1 MKFMISLAFF
11 FLIKENFP
19 INAINFD
26 CLGWTE
32 LGENVSLGDS
42 GGNSLLTC
50 ASF

>member
-11 FLIKENFP
+11 FAMGENLP
-19 INAINFD
+19 INAVNINY
-26 CLGWTE
+26 LGWTD

-42 GGNSLLTC
+42 GATSLLTC